1 MSDAGDIIEG
11 KGGHDYL
18 VRSIAIVTL
27 LYESGILQELLESG
41 RLAEEEIDTRADII
55 RRRYP
60 EFANPPGEDAAQE
73 PDAIE
78 GIDE

>member
-18 VRSIAIVTL
+18 VRSIAIVTI
-27 LYESGILQELLESG
+27 LYENGILRELLESG
-41 RLAEEEIDTRADII
+41 RLTEEEIDARADVI
-55 RRRYP
+55 RQRYP

-73 PDAIE
+73 PEATE
-78 GIDE
+78 GMDE